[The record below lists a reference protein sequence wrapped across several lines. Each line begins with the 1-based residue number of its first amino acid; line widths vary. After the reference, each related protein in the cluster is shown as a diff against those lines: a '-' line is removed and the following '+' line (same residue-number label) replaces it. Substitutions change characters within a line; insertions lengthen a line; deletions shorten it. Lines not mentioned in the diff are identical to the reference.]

1 MKTLIKNLKSSGLSK
16 AQIKTLKSILPL
28 DALLLTPQ
36 EKLIY
41 GTDAGGRFA
50 MPWAVVRPQT
60 VDQVQQIMHWAEQER
75 VPVIPRASA
84 TNVVSACVPHMGGIV
99 MSCLKMNSILSVDQ
113 RDFTAHVQPGVITYE
128 LQQAV
133 RAKSLFYPPD
143 PASLRVC
150 TIGGNIST
158 NAGGMHAVKYGV
170 TRDYVLGLEVVLP
183 GGELIRTGGRVHKNV
198 VGYDLT
204 SLLVGAEGTLGVI
217 VGAWLK
223 LLPQPPCSATILV
236 CFAEENQALDAVDKV
251 FTTGMLPAA
260 LEFLPAEVL
269 SCLSGYASMPWP
281 ESAGAALII
290 QVDGTEAKVKEE
302 ISLVCSKLTDTLHLE
317 IARQKEQEHIWELRR
332 LINPASFRL
341 GPDKCSDDV
350 CVPRSR
356 ILNAVQ
362 GIRSIA
368 DDYSLPVLVFG
379 HVGDGNLHVNFMYDG
394 SIQGMKNQV
403 AGCRR
408 EMLRLVL
415 ELDGSISGEHGV
427 GLSKRPFLTSQ
438 PGSGV
443 LRLMRGIKK
452 VFDPHNILNPE
463 KL

>member
-1 MKTLIKNLKSSGLSK
+1 MRADDKNRKFSGLSK
-16 AQIKTLKSILPL
+16 VQLKALKRILPL

-41 GTDAGGRFA
+41 GSDAGGRFA

-60 VDQVQQIMHWAEQER
+60 VDQVQRIMHWAEQER
-75 VPVIPRASA
+75 IPIIPRARA

-99 MSCLKMNSILSVDQ
+99 MSCLKMNRILSVDQ

-133 RAKSLFYPPD
+133 RAKNLFYPPD

-170 TRDYVLGLEVVLP
+170 TGDYVLGLEVVLP

-223 LLPQPPCSATILV
+223 LLPLPSFSATILA
-236 CFAEENQALDAVDKV
+236 CFAEEAQAIAAVDKI
-251 FTTGMLPAA
+251 FAAGMLPAA
-260 LEFLPAEVL
+260 FEFMPAEVL
-269 SCLSGYASMPWP
+269 SCLSGYTKMPWP

-290 QVDGTEAKVKEE
+290 QVDGTEAKVEQD
-302 ISLVCSKLTDTLHLE
+302 ISFVSSQLAHALHLE
-317 IARQKEQEHIWELRR
+317 NARQNEQEHIWELRR

-356 ILNAVQ
+356 ILEAVE
-362 GIRSIA
+362 GIRGIA
-368 DDYSLPVLVFG
+368 CEYSLPVLVFG

-394 SIQGMKNQV
+394 SIKGMKNQV
-403 AGCRR
+403 SRCRR
-408 EMLRLVL
+408 ETLRLVL

-427 GLSKRPFLTSQ
+427 GLSKKPFLTSQ
-438 PGSGV
+438 PGPGV

-452 VFDPHNILNPE
+452 VFDPHNILNPGM
-463 KL
+463 L